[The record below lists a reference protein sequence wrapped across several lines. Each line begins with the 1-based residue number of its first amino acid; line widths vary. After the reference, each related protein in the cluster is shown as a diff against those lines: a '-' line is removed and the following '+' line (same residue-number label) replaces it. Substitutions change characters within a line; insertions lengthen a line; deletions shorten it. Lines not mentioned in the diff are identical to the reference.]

1 MSFQFAP
8 VQSWQLLWASPE
20 LPVPFFPCDSRDLS
34 GDLSGP
40 VSHSQ
45 EGIQR
50 PLVQEARQNP
60 KKPWTGELEN
70 TPWKAF
76 SACFFQEEFVF
87 GLKEFIQVFTNTQ
100 APHQL
105 ESRSPSVRINCRA
118 GDWHVPTGEYT
129 DESGVIRWHAFKGDE
144 RPKTS
149 SKT

>member
-1 MSFQFAP
+1 MALSPTRMCFQFAP
-8 VQSWQLLWASPE
+8 SSPGSYMSISCVTCSLLP
-20 LPVPFFPCDSRDLS
+20 LRCPGPQQGRSR
-34 GDLSGP
+34 
-40 VSHSQ
+40 
-45 EGIQR
+45 EGVQR

-105 ESRSPSVRINCRA
+105 ESGSPSVRINCRA